1 MKNTKNKKQTNQT
14 KKNKHQITNQNK
26 KTNPNVKL
34 EETPQKEESWI
45 NSEAIAKLA
54 IVFLIIECIGL
65 ITASA
70 LISQNISEPPFSEN
84 VNDPINAIGLFFTI
98 LIMTGFIIL
107 IIRLKKERKFLVIIE
122 TLAIFSTAIIVF
134 ASTLNNDTIAI
145 LLAILLIV
153 LRNLNREDL
162 KMRNI
167 SAGIAIAGAGALL
180 GVSIG
185 MMPAIIFIIVL
196 AIYDIVAVYGT
207 KHMVEMGKAVTQQN
221 FAFTIAIPTK
231 KHKFELGNGDLVIPL
246 LVSTSILAN
255 GPFTNNALIAA
266 LCMSASFAGL
276 CISIY
281 LVSEKKTA
289 MPALPPQTLLM
300 IIVIL
305 AAYFFA
311 L

>member
-1 MKNTKNKKQTNQT
+1 MTNKKREIKNSTKNNKDRQIKEKKE
-14 KKNKHQITNQNK
+14 
-26 KTNPNVKL
+26 V
-34 EETPQKEESWI
+34 PQKEESWI
-45 NSEAIAKLA
+45 NTEAIGKLA
-54 IVFLIIECIGL
+54 FAFLIIECLGL

-70 LISQNISEPPFSEN
+70 LITLNVSEPPFSEN
-84 VNDPINAIGLFFTI
+84 VNDPINAIGLFITI

-107 IIRLKKERKFLVIIE
+107 IIRLKKERKFLVLIE

-134 ASTLNNDTIAI
+134 SSTLNNDAVAL
-145 LLAILLIV
+145 LLAILLV
-153 LRNLNREDL
+153 VMRNLNREDQ

-180 GVSIG
+180 GVSLG
-185 MMPAIIFIIVL
+185 MIPVILFIIVL
-196 AIYDIVAVYGT
+196 AIYDIIAVYGT

-246 LVSTSILAN
+246 LVSSSILAN
-255 GPFTNNALIAA
+255 GPFVNNSLIAGLTLA
-266 LCMSASFAGL
+266 ASFAGL

-300 IIVIL
+300 VIILI
-305 AAYFFA
+305 AAYFFG